1 MTDTAPDRCLHCGS
15 RSLDVDRIVEHGCGH
30 VDSFDAFSEACPKCG
45 RETTAEDLSAV
56 QTVDRCRDC
65 GVRAPVLATG
75 SIGPLPAVSVPT
87 LPSPDEQLNWVPA
100 RFLPDSRRSRQLF
113 STLLVLVVLAAGIAG
128 AVSVTPMLQESQ
140 GDPETVETSWEEYD
154 SIVVFRND
162 DIQPWYNPEAMR
174 AVDQVFIDEEV
185 PVTLAIIPQTGGEAP
200 LTDDPDLCTYLRSL
214 ETDHPDQ
221 FEMALHGYTHE
232 SETDFYGGSEFGGL
246 SESEQRE
253 RLGEGAAILDECVE
267 SPSSTF
273 VPPMNTYD
281 ETTVEVSAAAN
292 YTTVSGGQ
300 WFTDQYYD
308 EPNGTVFEDSGVI
321 HVPETQS
328 MEDWSAYAADEYAE
342 DGDTDDSDNGS
353 DSNDNDSDSGDE
365 DEAETEDAHED
376 VPFHDLE
383 TLTDSFDDSHADGD
397 VHVVM
402 LHYQYFTTEERLELL
417 ESLIQHMKGED
428 DVAFMTVEQL
438 SAGLET
444 GAIEQ
449 TDDGWRVHEPIAEVT
464 R

>member
-1 MTDTAPDRCLHCGS
+1 MTDSAPDRCSHCGS
-15 RSLDVDRIVEHGCGH
+15 RSLVDERIVEHGCGH
-30 VDSFDAFSEACPKCG
+30 VDSLEAFAEACPKCG
-45 RETTAEDLSAV
+45 REPEPADLTPL

-87 LPSPDEQLNWVPA
+87 LPSPEEQLNWVPE
-100 RFLPDSRRSRQLF
+100 RLLPSSHRSRQLF
-113 STLLVLVVLAAGIAG
+113 STILVLVVLAAGIAG

-140 GDPETVETSWEEYD
+140 GQPETVETNVEEYD

-162 DIQPWYNPEAMR
+162 DIQPWYNQAEMR
-174 AVDQVFIDEEV
+174 AVDQVFIDEAV
-185 PVTLAIIPQTGGEAP
+185 PVTLAIIPQTGGDTP
-200 LTDDPDLCTYLRSL
+200 LTDDPELCPYLRSL
-214 ETDHPDQ
+214 ETDHPGQ

-232 SETDFYGGSEFGGL
+232 AETDFYDGSEFGGL
-246 SESEQRE
+246 SESEQRD
-253 RLGEGAAILDECVE
+253 RLDAGTAILEECVD

-308 EPNGTVFEDSGVI
+308 EPNETVFEAGGVR

-328 MEDWSAYAADEYAE
+328 MEDWSAHADGEYDAGD
-342 DGDTDDSDNGS
+342 DGNATDDSD
-353 DSNDNDSDSGDE
+353 DH
-365 DEAETEDAHED
+365 AD

-383 TLTDSFDDSHADGD
+383 TLTDSFDDAHADGE

-402 LHYQYFTTEERLELL
+402 LHYQYFTTDERLELL

-438 SAGLET
+438 SVGLER
-444 GAIEQ
+444 GAIEE